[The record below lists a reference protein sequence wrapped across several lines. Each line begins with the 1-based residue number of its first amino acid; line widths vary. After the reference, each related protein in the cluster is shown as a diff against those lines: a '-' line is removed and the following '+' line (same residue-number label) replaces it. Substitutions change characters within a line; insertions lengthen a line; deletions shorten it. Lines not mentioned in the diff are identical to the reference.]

1 MKVRRIDSRQGFEAL
16 APLWTDLAREG
27 GHSSPFLSHDWFA
40 CCWEAGAPSRRA
52 EALVV
57 EDAAGPVAVVPLA
70 RRRGALH
77 RAPVRVL
84 GMLTAPDTAFTDWL
98 ITGRPEPV
106 VEAVL
111 DELDRWKDW
120 DVLDLNAL
128 PVDSPTVKALETT
141 LPGRF
146 RWQRGAT
153 VRSPH
158 VTITGTWD
166 TYWTAKSQRFKKTI
180 RSVRNR
186 LVKAGTVSI
195 EEYRQVSVD
204 SPVFAELLDVSRRSW
219 KAGEGVA
226 IATMPG
232 MPAFFSALT
241 DRASRRGWLRVW
253 ILRLEGRAIATEY
266 QLEAD
271 GRVHALRADFDASL
285 PEELSPGSHLS
296 YEILRTLFGREGV
309 HEYDMGPGENPYKAR
324 WASGARET
332 IQLRMFRRGLY
343 GSMLHGLET
352 RAVPAL
358 RRLLDRR
365 AR

>member
-1 MKVRRIDSRQGFEAL
+1 MKVRRIDSRQAFEAL
-16 APLWTDLAREG
+16 APAWTELAREG

-40 CCWEAGAPSRRA
+40 CCWDAGAPGRLA

-57 EDAAGPVAVVPLA
+57 EDSAGPVAMVPLC
-70 RRRGALH
+70 RWRTALH
-77 RAPVRVL
+77 WAPVRML

-111 DELDRWKDW
+111 DELDRRKDW
-120 DVLDLNAL
+120 DVLDLSAL
-128 PVDSPTVKALETT
+128 PVESPTVKALEAS
-141 LPGRF
+141 LSGRY

-153 VRSPH
+153 LRSPH
-158 VTITGTWD
+158 VTLTGTWD
-166 TYWTAKSQRFKKTI
+166 AYWTAKSQRFKKTI

-186 LVKAGTVSI
+186 LLKAGTVSV
-195 EEYRQVSVD
+195 EEHRQLTVD
-204 SPVFAELLDVSRRSW
+204 SPVFAELVDVSRRSW
-219 KAGEGVA
+219 KAGKGVA

-232 MPAFFSALT
+232 MPAFFATLT
-241 DRASRRGWLRVW
+241 ERASRRGWLHVW
-253 ILRLEGRAIATEY
+253 VLRLDGRAVATEY

-285 PEELSPGSHLS
+285 PEDLSPGSHLS
-296 YEILRTLFGREGV
+296 YEILRELFRREGL

-332 IQLRMFRRGLY
+332 IQVRVFHSGLY
-343 GSMLHGLET
+343 GTVLHDLET
-352 RAVPAL
+352 RTVPGL
-358 RRLLDRR
+358 RRLLGRSLR
-365 AR
+365 